1 MPFGLELGAGLG
13 GGAPSC
19 QPRRP
24 GAGLR
29 VCPLAWACREAIHA
43 LIINNSG
50 EGAYH
55 CCS

>member
-24 GAGLR
+24 GAGPR

-50 EGAYH
+50 EGTYH